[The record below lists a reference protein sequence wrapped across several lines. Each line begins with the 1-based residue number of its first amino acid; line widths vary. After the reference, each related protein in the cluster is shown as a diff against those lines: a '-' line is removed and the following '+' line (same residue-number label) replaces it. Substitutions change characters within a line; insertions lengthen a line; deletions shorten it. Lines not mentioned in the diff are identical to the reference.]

1 MTPLQPWHVEI
12 GKVLAARCKGQV
24 VTASLEVIAIA
35 EQEIAAAWAR
45 GKKAGSMQAARDRA
59 TSE

>member
-1 MTPLQPWHVEI
+1 MEQWHADI
-12 GKVLAARCKGQV
+12 ASVLAKRCTGQV

-35 EQEIAAAWAR
+35 EQEIAAAWKR